1 MARCLGY
8 KCAMSNVPKDLS
20 PVLREIDDALKAE
33 GVPPH
38 ARPIRA
44 IIEFGKR
51 FNVSL
56 PITKE
61 IHPSAP
67 EELLSSVTYSRQIH
81 EWFEEFYGDRLN
93 FDPSANAKVAIY
105 ADGDI
110 WEGPLPILFN
120 ALVAPGRQ
128 MWYKSSP
135 DTRPPPVY
143 NPCEHLRGITQARLN
158 HFSDSDLNEVVT
170 MYNLGWNAREAFK
183 RFSRHDVLFERAES
197 DWAAATLHLTAQK
210 PDFGQSLYS
219 SLQLAEKFMKALIG
233 QIGEGNPKQRHSIPN
248 LFNELKKSVLG
259 LDELSP
265 LLNALPDKS
274 SARYEYSS
282 NLSEAY
288 AAHKASLELVGRLG
302 TVGYPDYHRRK
313 SERS

>member
-1 MARCLGY
+1 MC
-8 KCAMSNVPKDLS
+8 SVPKDLS
-20 PVLREIDDALKAE
+20 PVLREIDNALKAE

-44 IIEFGKR
+44 IMEFGKKFR
-51 FNVSL
+51 ISL
-56 PITKE
+56 PLTKE

-67 EELLSSVTYSRQIH
+67 EALLSTVAYSRQIH

-105 ADGDI
+105 VDGDI

-120 ALVAPGRQ
+120 AYVAPSRE
-128 MWYKSSP
+128 MWSKT
-135 DTRPPPVY
+135 DVNAKPPPIY

-158 HFSDSDLNEVVT
+158 HFSDDDLNEIVT

-183 RFSRHDVLFERAES
+183 RFGKYDVLFVRAEA

-233 QIGEGNPKQRHSIPN
+233 QIGEGDANQRHSLPN
-248 LFNELKKSVLG
+248 LFRELQKSVHG
-259 LDELSP
+259 LEGFSP
-265 LLNALPDKS
+265 LLDALPDKA
-274 SARYEYSS
+274 SARYEYTS
-282 NLSEAY
+282 NLNEAY

-302 TVGYPDYHRRK
+302 TVGYPDYHQRI
-313 SERS
+313 SGRS